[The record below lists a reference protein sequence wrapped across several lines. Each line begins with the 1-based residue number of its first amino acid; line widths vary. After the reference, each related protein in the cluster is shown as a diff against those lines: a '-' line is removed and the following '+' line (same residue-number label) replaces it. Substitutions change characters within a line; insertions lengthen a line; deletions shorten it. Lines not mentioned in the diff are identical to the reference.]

1 MNERKAQVAH
11 SVAVVGDFVGGRG
24 YFPKVAANKNKM
36 KRKCYYKLYRSN
48 CCVCVL
54 FCYTHYSNNSSFF
67 VFVFSLKAGPKIERL

>member
-1 MNERKAQVAH
+1 MKEKRKLRILLLL
-11 SVAVVGDFVGGRG
+11 SESLSGEGDTFS
-24 YFPKVAANKNKM
+24 KVAANKNKM
-36 KRKCYYKLYRSN
+36 KRRCYYKLYRSN